1 MEKAFERAKENLK
14 DSSHLDAMFKTI
26 EFPAG
31 VPDLATGLT
40 HVDRDALAQGENYL
54 TKKKNSEKYQI
65 Y

>member
-1 MEKAFERAKENLK
+1 
-14 DSSHLDAMFKTI
+14 MFKTI

-40 HVDRDALAQGENYL
+40 HVDRDALALGENYL

-65 Y
+65 YMICPPDH